1 MKRKSIL
8 TIAIIITYLSA
19 MAQTKQ
25 PIFKVPFTQQDM
37 QQQYQSWQYVSQK
50 LHTLHIDGLLR
61 DTLDNT
67 IGKSVQL
74 IQMRYREA
82 FVADSLANVKPKKP

>member
-1 MKRKSIL
+1 MKKITLTLCLIGLSI
-8 TIAIIITYLSA
+8 AVK
-19 MAQTKQ
+19 AQIKQ

-50 LHTLHIDGLLR
+50 LHTLHVDGLLR
-61 DTLDNT
+61 DTLDNM

-82 FVADSLANVKPKKP
+82 FMADSLANVKPKNP

>member
-1 MKRKSIL
+1 MKKIALILCLIGLSI
-8 TIAIIITYLSA
+8 AVK
-19 MAQTKQ
+19 AQTKQ
-25 PIFKVPFTQQDM
+25 PTFKAQFTQQDM

-50 LHTLHIDGLLR
+50 LHTLHVDGLLR
-61 DTLDNT
+61 DTLDSM

-82 FVADSLANVKPKKP
+82 FVADSLANIKLKKP